1 MLALAQW
8 FQFAAIAFTGL
19 AFLFF
24 LADLE
29 F

>member
-1 MLALAQW
+1 MLAQW
-8 FQFAAIAFTGL
+8 FQFAAIAFTGI

-24 LADLE
+24 LADME